1 MTVISPSP
9 PSKVLSLCESASV
22 GRSTCYIR
30 ILAQPAASLSLQFA
44 LYGAYAVLY
53 GVCISVLRSRRLKL
67 PHYYVHVGAATSLFV
82 LATVSLF
89 LSTLI
94 IVHTAKLSLVGL
106 TFVERDDIVN
116 SVTSQQMLLI
126 PSAHLSLVVAN
137 FIADSIL
144 IWRCYTVWGYNKQ
157 VVAFPTVICF
167 MNNVLGVVTNALYIK
182 HRRPEQFFQIP
193 HTDPTSTLFT
203 TFIFATLFSNVFI
216 TVLIAGRI
224 FYLGRTSKALLE
236 PDYQRMYKTAI
247 AITLESGVILPFA
260 IIIYAAATLN
270 SQIENVSGPHP
281 EMAPGDRFEIMET
294 MAEVMFYSLVQFVGI
309 APTLIIVRIGLG
321 ITIEDPHPQPPQLSP
336 PPLSPSTSVLPRY
349 QTQSR
354 TREEEYQMDEMR
366 RVSREERMGSDS
378 QSDGRPYP
386 YPQQRTPHPHSYS
399 QSGSDSQTQMHD
411 HPV

>member
-1 MTVISPSP
+1 M
-9 PSKVLSLCESASV
+9 
-22 GRSTCYIR
+22 Y
-30 ILAQPAASLSLQFA
+30 
-44 LYGAYAVLY
+44 
-53 GVCISVLRSRRLKL
+53 
-67 PHYYVHVGAATSLFV
+67 
-82 LATVSLF
+82 
-89 LSTLI
+89 
-94 IVHTAKLSLVGL
+94 
-106 TFVERDDIVN
+106 
-116 SVTSQQMLLI
+116 LI

-157 VVAFPTVICF
+157 VVAFPAVICF
-167 MNNVLGVVTNALYIK
+167 MNNVLGVVTNALYIS

-281 EMAPGDRFEIMET
+281 EMQPGDRFEIMET
-294 MAEVMFYSLVQFVGI
+294 MAEVMFYSLVQFVVSVEVFLLA
-309 APTLIIVRIGLG
+309 APIRSL
-321 ITIEDPHPQPPQLSP
+321 
-336 PPLSPSTSVLPRY
+336 
-349 QTQSR
+349 
-354 TREEEYQMDEMR
+354 
-366 RVSREERMGSDS
+366 VSRS
-378 QSDGRPYP
+378 
-386 YPQQRTPHPHSYS
+386 
-399 QSGSDSQTQMHD
+399 
-411 HPV
+411 

>member
-1 MTVISPSP
+1 
-9 PSKVLSLCESASV
+9 
-22 GRSTCYIR
+22 
-30 ILAQPAASLSLQFA
+30 
-44 LYGAYAVLY
+44 
-53 GVCISVLRSRRLKL
+53 
-67 PHYYVHVGAATSLFV
+67 
-82 LATVSLF
+82 
-89 LSTLI
+89 
-94 IVHTAKLSLVGL
+94 
-106 TFVERDDIVN
+106 
-116 SVTSQQMLLI
+116 
-126 PSAHLSLVVAN
+126 
-137 FIADSIL
+137 
-144 IWRCYTVWGYNKQ
+144 
-157 VVAFPTVICF
+157 

-386 YPQQRTPHPHSYS
+386 YPQQRTPHPHSHS
-399 QSGSDSQTQMHD
+399 QSGSDSQPQMHD